1 MQLLKDKSILQLK
14 NRVRSSY
21 LTTTVSISLVLF
33 LLGLIGLLIL
43 NAKKLSDYVKENIG
57 FSIILKDNC
66 KEVDVMRMQKDMDA
80 TYFVKST
87 QYIPKE
93 KAAKELQEDLGEDFV
108 RFLGYNPLL
117 ASINV
122 RLKADY
128 ANPDSIRKI
137 EHHFLNYPQVKEVFY
152 QKSLLSLIN
161 ENVRKISIVILVFS
175 GLLFIIS
182 AGLINN
188 TVRLSVY
195 SKRFLINTMQLV
207 GATRNFI
214 RMPFLLTSIFQGLLG
229 SLLSLFLLSGVIFF
243 AQREL
248 SEVISFRDYDIIIA
262 LYLIVIIMGITIT
275 LSSTFLSVTKYLSI
289 KIDKLYY

>member
-1 MQLLKDKSILQLK
+1 
-14 NRVRSSY
+14 
-21 LTTTVSISLVLF
+21 
-33 LLGLIGLLIL
+33 LGLIGLLIL

-66 KEVDVMRMQKDMDA
+66 KEVDVIRIQKDMDA

-87 QYIPKE
+87 QYVPKE

-195 SKRFLINTMQLV
+195 SRRFLINTMQLV
-207 GATRNFI
+207 GATRSFI
-214 RMPFLLTSIFQGLLG
+214 RRPFLFNAVLQGVTG
-229 SLLSLFLLSGVIFF
+229 SLLSLCLLTGVIFF
-243 AQREL
+243 AQKEL
-248 SEVISFRDYDIIIA
+248 SEVISFKDYDILIA
-262 LYLIVIIMGITIT
+262 LYLLVFILGIAIT
-275 LSSTFLSVTKYLSI
+275 LVSTFLSVSKYLSMR
-289 KIDKLYY
+289 IDKLYY